1 MNGHACITIKLD
13 FGALK
18 FEFHVIVT
26 SQNILLL
33 IFLKLLKNIKTT
45 RSSCAIQKQVVGP
58 IQSMGHTLLTP
69 GAAHSVTNIENELPL
84 ITF

>member
-1 MNGHACITIKLD
+1 MRI
-13 FGALK
+13 
-18 FEFHVIVT
+18 
-26 SQNILLL
+26 QN
-33 IFLKLLKNIKTT
+33 
-45 RSSCAIQKQVVGP
+45 QVVGP